1 MNYKLKDYIKYP
13 EYDIV
18 WINWETTTSYCLN
31 KIKNRT
37 NKNGKISKDW
47 LISQLEVEW
56 ILKSEFKYPIIKA
69 PLSN

>member
-1 MNYKLKDYIKYP
+1 MEYKLKDYIKYP
-13 EYDIV
+13 GYDIA

-31 KIKNRT
+31 KIKN
-37 NKNGKISKDW
+37 KIDSNGKISRDW

-56 ILKSEFKYPIIKA
+56 VLKSKFDYPIIKA